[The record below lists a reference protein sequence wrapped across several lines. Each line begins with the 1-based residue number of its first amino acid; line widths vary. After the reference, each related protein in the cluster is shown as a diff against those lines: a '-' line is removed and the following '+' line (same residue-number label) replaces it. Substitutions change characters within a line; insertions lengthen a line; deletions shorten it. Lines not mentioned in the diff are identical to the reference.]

1 MVDIDDRLR
10 TPPQPNT
17 TSPQADPGT
26 PLPAEVAARL
36 VEAVRASDVG
46 GEEDSGVSELMQPA
60 RAGSPTDAV
69 PLRGG
74 EGRLVRAAA
83 PSVLVLGGSGSSGAT
98 TTALGLAA
106 AAAVDS
112 DGEIWPVVVD
122 ATLGGGDVAL
132 RGCDAVAPV
141 STLQKWLG
149 TPHPGLASSV
159 GACSGQTSTGVRV
172 LARTPDPLPRRESLV
187 SVARHLDTAGLLGVF
202 DAGAPVTRRLAAPL
216 LADPRVGL
224 VLTVAARPDAINR
237 LQPALGWLD
246 ENFGEFVVGD
256 AVIVLTEQ
264 VPGSAATVVDHVRTH
279 LGSWVR
285 AIVQI
290 PFDIHLATGGPISW
304 HRLTAET
311 RDAYLTLLGAL
322 R

>member
-1 MVDIDDRLR
+1 M
-10 TPPQPNT
+10 
-17 TSPQADPGT
+17 
-26 PLPAEVAARL
+26 
-36 VEAVRASDVG
+36 
-46 GEEDSGVSELMQPA
+46 
-60 RAGSPTDAV
+60 
-69 PLRGG
+69 
-74 EGRLVRAAA
+74 
-83 PSVLVLGGSGSSGAT
+83 
-98 TTALGLAA
+98 
-106 AAAVDS
+106 
-112 DGEIWPVVVD
+112 
-122 ATLGGGDVAL
+122 
-132 RGCDAVAPV
+132 
-141 STLQKWLG
+141 
-149 TPHPGLASSV
+149 
-159 GACSGQTSTGVRV
+159 
-172 LARTPDPLPRRESLV
+172 

>member
-98 TTALGLAA
+98 TTAVGVAA
-106 AAAVDS
+106 AAA
-112 DGEIWPVVVD
+112 E
-122 ATLGGGDVAL
+122 
-132 RGCDAVAPV
+132 
-141 STLQKWLG
+141 
-149 TPHPGLASSV
+149 
-159 GACSGQTSTGVRV
+159 
-172 LARTPDPLPRRESLV
+172 
-187 SVARHLDTAGLLGVF
+187 
-202 DAGAPVTRRLAAPL
+202 
-216 LADPRVGL
+216 
-224 VLTVAARPDAINR
+224 
-237 LQPALGWLD
+237 
-246 ENFGEFVVGD
+246 
-256 AVIVLTEQ
+256 
-264 VPGSAATVVDHVRTH
+264 
-279 LGSWVR
+279 
-285 AIVQI
+285 
-290 PFDIHLATGGPISW
+290 
-304 HRLTAET
+304 
-311 RDAYLTLLGAL
+311 
-322 R
+322 

>member
-1 MVDIDDRLR
+1 
-10 TPPQPNT
+10 
-17 TSPQADPGT
+17 
-26 PLPAEVAARL
+26 
-36 VEAVRASDVG
+36 
-46 GEEDSGVSELMQPA
+46 MQPA
-60 RAGSPTDAV
+60 PAGSPTDAV

-74 EGRLVRAAA
+74 QGRLVRAAL
-83 PSVLVLGGSGSSGAT
+83 PPVLVLGGSGSSGAT

-106 AAAVDS
+106 AAGVDS
-112 DGEIWPVVVD
+112 EGGVWPVVVD
-122 ATLGGGDVAL
+122 GTLGGGDVAA

-149 TPHPGLASSV
+149 TADPGVAATV
-159 GACSGQTSTGVRV
+159 GVCSGQTSTGVRV

-187 SVARHLDTAGLLGVF
+187 SVARHLENAGLLGVF
-202 DAGAPVTRRLAAPL
+202 DAGAPVTSRLAAPL

-264 VPGSAATVVDHVRTH
+264 VPGSMATVADHVHTH

-285 AIVQI
+285 AIVEV
-290 PFDIHLATGGPISW
+290 PFDLHLATGGPITW
-304 HRLTAET
+304 HRLDAGT
-311 RDAYLTLLGAL
+311 RDAYLALLGAL